1 MHRAG
6 WQWLLAVCALWV
18 AGCKG
23 CEPPVESELT
33 VAFEQP
39 VDGQRLAMGDD
50 ADPATE
56 GFQYDVVAAAADSA
70 GRAVSLGKATLEVQL
85 PGESSWHEGP
95 AGVLDGARVRFPR
108 VTLPGRTTVL
118 RVTVEEEGSK
128 RTATRSQSV
137 TVGAETWSV
146 DLTSPAEGQVL
157 RESDDADPAMP
168 GYQVRF
174 KLRTAGLAG
183 REGTLV
189 CEKACGLPPTDFV
202 VAPGGTTEVP
212 VTLTQ
217 AACEAQVADCYAV
230 VKFGDRLVT
239 SPRRALSVD
248 TVAPRVE
255 VSGPVAPVASTTF
268 KVEAAVGCCEDG
280 ASATLSREGGEV
292 LTADVKAGGVS
303 FPSVLVP
310 GAGTHD
316 FTLSVADSGGNV
328 KQQSFSVAVA
338 NTAPLLALTAA
349 ESVNKDGDA
358 NPANGVQ
365 LPVRATVEGVSEGTP
380 VEFWQSVNGR
390 LGLPVRV
397 NSRREDGMLVAD
409 FTADLAEGENTL
421 RACVRNVAGLESC
434 LLKTVVV
441 ATGRKACR
449 IMSPRDHAV
458 RGAGDLPLSVQV
470 EAESG
475 PVTVR
480 AFKPGVLAPVVEV
493 SGTVSGGTTTV
504 SLSTLPGNGEF
515 ELVAQCP
522 GGVSQALDV
531 RLDTQ
536 APALAARVRGA
547 PDDTGTLDGNTTDT
561 SVLPGTQLIV
571 EAQTEPESTV
581 SVTGCELAAAVSAK
595 ADTSG
600 MALLREVTVPR
611 SGACTLTLTA
621 TDLAGNTVTLKKP
634 LVLNLDPGS
643 LEFVSPVAGSTLGR
657 DSGAVQPSGGLA
669 IPVKVSLPGRAGVLR
684 LQRGTTVL
692 RDVSV
697 TADQTEYTFE
707 GILLTEGINVLRG
720 ELVGSGGAITCV
732 TGLFVVNTP
741 PVSVVLTAPQSASGS
756 VIYNVSQ
763 DLQLDAPGIQRPL
776 NYSVTTTSA
785 QYTVDICSDVP
796 LLTGAT
802 PCRDG
807 EGFTLVSNAPMN
819 TALFTYPEGRYSLYA
834 VLDDGALTRSA
845 PVVMSV
851 DSQRPRVVSVQLEDD
866 ALGDHILNSDELPS
880 GAPAVQVTTA
890 DLENGSVVQVINQV
904 GKSVLG
910 TANIEDGKVRVVLD
924 ALASAEDVT
933 LELAVRSVD
942 QTGNT
947 NNLGEGRPLDPRNDA
962 AFFNLRLD
970 RKPPDINILSPA
982 KLSLGPADDA
992 DSAAPGFQLLV
1003 SFDTSVDVGPDGIAI
1018 VATPTPGS
1026 SAPQTRTGTTVTQ
1039 MFTVESGVTRFELS
1053 ATDLLGNRKLEAF
1066 EVSVDLA
1073 PPTLAFTQPAAG
1085 STHIGSLM
1093 TVEVSVDGEEGREV
1107 DFFAQPV
1114 SGAREKVGRA
1124 TVTRAADDTF
1134 SARTTVTLTPG
1145 TYQLSAELLDAA
1157 GNLGMATVANVTVDA
1172 PGCQLRFTDPAGS
1185 PVHLLA
1191 HDDQNASLP
1200 GLQYTLVGEAPDCKG
1215 LAVALF
1221 RNDTVPAEA
1230 TANVDVAGRFSFPV
1244 TLADGETA
1252 RFRVEM
1258 TDSVGNTTVDLLEAS
1273 ADISSPTLSVTQ
1285 PKKDT
1290 SGRLFLVAASDNVNV
1305 LKAVPGYVADLR
1317 ADQEGAQVQLL
1328 FDVTGAQGGQVRFFY
1343 NGSEV
1348 SPVVNPTTEVTA
1360 IDRTVTLPH
1369 DSTGTLE
1376 IRVSDA
1382 SGNQVSYTAQAIVDV
1397 VAPAA
1402 PLVRRTLPPALVRAA
1417 IVEVRWDPVGD
1428 DGLSR
1433 IVQGY
1438 DLRWTTNVLVPDVI
1452 ADNAQFHDTLK
1463 VKQETG
1469 KLLPSNTLAYDL
1481 KLPPLA
1487 SYSIQVRASDEV
1499 GNYSPFQ
1506 KETAPIPNFWRRA
1519 SLSNP
1524 AGSSSGNGFAK
1535 SMASGGDLNGD
1546 GKDDIVVGASDLQP
1560 GSVFVYYGSADPAA
1574 AVRQDFLPPDTFTQ
1588 SYGIDFSLGNVGDEA
1603 GESVADLVVGAWRWA
1618 GGGTLERGR
1627 AFLYFG
1633 RKDQQVD
1640 KTRYLEF
1647 QGPSG
1652 VAARFGGSTRIIDD
1666 LNGDGLK
1673 ELVFSSSGEVKT
1685 YLFFG
1690 RPVAQWHALGK
1701 DSAGLACT
1709 TATGA
1714 CIIPASAADVT
1725 FVGEPGTP
1733 SFGMYRGNVTLGDLN
1748 GDGAPEMCVVASR
1761 VDTNKV
1767 WLYSG
1772 NRLTQGATLTTG
1784 AADILQLLQATPDT
1798 GTAVAG
1804 LGTEAVGG
1812 KNLIRGA
1819 GVDFVVAN
1827 PYKQSVY
1834 IYPDGGPSG
1843 FTATPL
1849 RISGGVRFG
1858 LGLRV
1863 ADFNGDGLQD
1873 LLIGQNQTTNNSAWV
1888 FYNQG
1893 GTRNEFDSAV
1903 LGGFMQSRLTS
1914 STALGISIASG
1925 DFNGDGLPDVAAGD
1939 SQSTP
1944 AKVEVWY

>member
-18 AGCKG
+18 AGCTCGK
-23 CEPPVESELT
+23 PPVESELT

-56 GFQYDVVAAAADSA
+56 GFQYDVVAAATDSA
-70 GRAVSLGKATLEVQL
+70 GRAVTLGKATLEVQL
-85 PGESSWHEGP
+85 AGEASWREGP
-95 AGVLDGARVRFPR
+95 AGVLEGARVRFPL
-108 VTLPGRTTVL
+108 VTMPGRTTVL

-137 TVGAETWSV
+137 TVGSETWSV

-157 RESDDADPAMP
+157 RELDDADPATP

-189 CEKACGLPPTDFV
+189 CEKACGIPPTDFV

-217 AACEAQVADCYAV
+217 AACEAQVAECYAV
-230 VKFGDRLVT
+230 VKFGERLVT
-239 SPRRALSVD
+239 SPRRALTVD

-280 ASATLSREGGEV
+280 ASATLSLASGDV
-292 LTADVKAGGVS
+292 LTADVGTGGVS
-303 FPSVLVP
+303 YPSVSVLE
-310 GAGTHD
+310 AGTQS
-316 FTLSVADSGGNV
+316 FTLSVTDSGGNMTRLPFTV
-328 KQQSFSVAVA
+328 EVA
-338 NTAPLLALTAA
+338 NTAPLLSLTAA
-349 ESVNKDGDA
+349 ESVNEDGDA

-365 LPVRATVEGVSEGTP
+365 LPVQATVTGVSEGTP

-390 LGLPVRV
+390 LGTPVRV
-397 NSRREDGMLVAD
+397 STRSEGGRLVAD
-409 FTADLAEGENTL
+409 FIADLAEGENTL

-434 LLKTVVV
+434 LLKTVRV

-458 RGAGDLPLSVQV
+458 RGEGNDPLSVQV

-480 AFKPGVLAPVVEV
+480 AFESGVPTPVAEE
-493 SGTVSGGTTTV
+493 SGTISGGTATV
-504 SLSTLPGNGEF
+504 FLSLDDGEF
-515 ELVAQCP
+515 ELIVQCP
-522 GGVSQALDV
+522 GGVSQAVAV

-536 APALAARVRGA
+536 PPVLSARVRGA
-547 PDDTGTLDGNTTDT
+547 PDDSGTLDGSTTDT
-561 SVLPGTQLIV
+561 SVLPGTQIIV
-571 EAQTEPESTV
+571 EAWTEPESTV
-581 SVTGCELAAAVSAK
+581 SVTGCALAAGVTAK
-595 ADTSG
+595 ADALG

-611 SGACTLTLTA
+611 SGTCVLTLTA
-621 TDLAGNTVTLKKP
+621 TDVAGNTATLKKP
-634 LVLNLDPGS
+634 LVLNLDPGA

-657 DSGAVQPSGGLA
+657 DSGEVQMGGGLA
-669 IPVKVSLPGRAGVLR
+669 MPVKVSLPGRAGVLR
-684 LQRGTTVL
+684 LQSGTTVL
-692 RDVSV
+692 REVSV
-697 TADQTEYTFE
+697 TAAQTEYTFE
-707 GILLTEGINVLRG
+707 EVILSEGINVLRG
-720 ELVGSGGAITCV
+720 ELVESGGAITCV
-732 TGLFVVNTP
+732 TGLFVVNTA

-756 VIYNVSQ
+756 VIYNVGQ
-763 DLQLDAPGIQRPL
+763 DLQLDVPGIQRPL
-776 NYSVTTTSA
+776 NYSVTTTA
-785 QYTVDICSDVP
+785 TQYTVDICSDVE
-796 LLTGAT
+796 LLTGAM

-807 EGFTLVSNAPMN
+807 VGYTLVSNAPPN

-834 VLDDGALTRSA
+834 VLDDGALTTSEL
-845 PVVMSV
+845 VVMTV
-851 DSQRPRVVSVQLEDD
+851 DGQRPRVVSVQLEHDE
-866 ALGDHILNSDELPS
+866 LGDRILNSNELPS
-880 GAPAVQVTTA
+880 GAPVVQVSTTE
-890 DLENGSVVQVINQV
+890 LENGSVVQVFNQV
-904 GKSVLG
+904 SKSVLG
-910 TANIEDGKVRVVLD
+910 SALVENGQARVVLD
-924 ALASAEDVT
+924 ALESAQDVT
-933 LELAVRSVD
+933 LELAVRLVEQS
-942 QTGNT
+942 GNT
-947 NNLGEGRPLDPRNDA
+947 NNLGAGRPLDPRNDA

-970 RKPPDINILSPA
+970 RKPPDIGLLSPV

-992 DSAAPGFQLLV
+992 DPATPGFQLLV
-1003 SFDTSVDVGPDGIAI
+1003 AFDTSADVGPDGVAI
-1018 VATPTPGS
+1018 VATPAPAS
-1026 SAPQTRTGTTVTQ
+1026 SAPRTRTGTTVSQ

-1053 ATDLLGNRKLEAF
+1053 ATDLLGNGNVVTF
-1066 EVSVDLA
+1066 EVSMDLV
-1073 PPTLAFTQPAAG
+1073 PPTLAFTRPVAG

-1093 TVEVSVDGEEGREV
+1093 TVELSVDGEEGRV
-1107 DFFAQPV
+1107 VGIYAWPTA
-1114 SGAREKVGRA
+1114 GAREKVGQA
-1124 TVTRAADDTF
+1124 SVTREADGSF
-1134 SARTTVTLTPG
+1134 LARTTVTLTPG
-1145 TYQLSAELLDAA
+1145 IYQLSAELMDAA
-1157 GNLGMATVANVTVDA
+1157 GNLATATVDNVTVDA
-1172 PGCQLRFTDPAGS
+1172 PGCQLRFIDPAGS
-1185 PVHLLA
+1185 PVRFLA
-1191 HDDQNASLP
+1191 RDDQNTGVP

-1215 LAVALF
+1215 LGVSLF
-1221 RNDTVPAEA
+1221 RDDTVPAER
-1230 TANVDVAGRFSFPV
+1230 TTSVDAAGRFSFPV

-1273 ADISSPTLSVTQ
+1273 ADISSPTLSVTL
-1285 PKKDT
+1285 PRKD
-1290 SGRLFLVAASDNVNV
+1290 SAGKLFLVAASDNVNV
-1305 LKAVPGYVADLR
+1305 LKTVPGYVADLW
-1317 ADQEGAQVQLL
+1317 ADQEGGQVQLL

-1348 SPVVNPTTEVTA
+1348 SPLVTPSTDTTT

-1369 DSTGTLE
+1369 DSSGTLE

-1382 SGNQVSYTAQAIVDV
+1382 SGNQVSYTAQVTVDV
-1397 VAPAA
+1397 VSPAA
-1402 PLVRRTLPPALVRAA
+1402 PIVRRTLPPALVRSA

-1433 IVQGY
+1433 VVQGY

-1452 ADNAQFHDTLK
+1452 ADNAQFHDTSK
-1463 VKQETG
+1463 VRQETG
-1469 KLLPSNTLAYDL
+1469 KLLSSSTLAYDL

-1487 SYSIQVRASDEV
+1487 SYSIQVRACDEV

-1506 KETAPIPNFWRRA
+1506 KETAPIANFWRRA

-1524 AGSSSGNGFAK
+1524 AGSGTGNGFAK
-1535 SMASGGDLNGD
+1535 YMASGEDLNGD
-1546 GKDDIVVGASDLQP
+1546 GKDDLVVGASDIQP
-1560 GSVFVYYGSADPAA
+1560 GAVFVYYGSADPAS
-1574 AVRQDFLPPDTFTQ
+1574 AVRQELVPPDTLTQ
-1588 SYGIDFSLGNVGDEA
+1588 TYGGDFSLGNVGDEA
-1603 GESVADLVVGAWRWA
+1603 GDVVADLVVGARRWT
-1618 GGGTLERGR
+1618 GGGSLERGR

-1633 RKDQQVD
+1633 RKDQQLD

-1652 VAARFGGSTRIIDD
+1652 IAANFGGSTRIIDD
-1666 LNGDGLK
+1666 LDGDGLK
-1673 ELVFSSSGEVKT
+1673 ELVFSSYGEVKT

-1690 RPVAQWHALGK
+1690 RPVAEWRSLGK
-1701 DSAGLACT
+1701 DPVTGSSCT
-1709 TATGA
+1709 STTGA
-1714 CIIPASAADVT
+1714 CVIPASAADVT
-1725 FVGEPGTP
+1725 FVGDPGTP
-1733 SFGMYRGNVTLGDLN
+1733 FFGMYRGNVTLGDLN
-1748 GDGAPEMCVVASR
+1748 GDGAPEMCVAAAR
-1761 VDTNKV
+1761 QDINKV

-1772 NRLTQGATLTTG
+1772 SRLTKGVTLSTAAT
-1784 AADILQLLQATPDT
+1784 DILQLLQDPPDT
-1798 GTAVAG
+1798 GTSLNG
-1804 LGTEAVGG
+1804 FGTEAVGG
-1812 KNLIRGA
+1812 RNLIRGP

-1827 PYKQSVY
+1827 PFKQAVY
-1834 IYPDGGPSG
+1834 VYPDGGPTG
-1843 FTATPL
+1843 FTTARL

-1858 LGLRV
+1858 SGLRV
-1863 ADFNGDGLQD
+1863 ADFNGDGLLD

-1893 GTRNEFDSAV
+1893 GTRNEFDAAV
-1903 LGGFMQSRLTS
+1903 LGGLMQSRLTS

-1944 AKVEVWY
+1944 ATVEVWY